1 MPRRTSSS
9 GNFARKLQPA
19 KRALRRLAHKLRSD
33 IPRAIRFVRN
43 GTKRVVTYCST
54 HLLLRNNNNINRSSS
69 LQIVAKTPSYRSHN
83 HHSYISDYYSSSR
96 NLLRKSFSAIF
107 IDQLY
112 AADDGPPPPA
122 AASTSDEHYSISKP
136 ASAAAAAE
144 TTTDRVEIAS
154 VRGKEVAVSNSNEKR
169 PPLPRSSCREG
180 AAVRTASSLVQRRKR
195 EALVIMEEVGG
206 NKNNNGDENGNN
218 NPMETLEDAWR
229 EVVARSPQLQPVDVR
244 AEEFIH
250 NFRADM
256 KIQKARSVLEK
267 QSLLPRRC

>member
-112 AADDGPPPPA
+112 AADDDPPPPA
-122 AASTSDEHYSISKP
+122 AASTSDEHNSSSKT

-144 TTTDRVEIAS
+144 TTTDRVETAS
-154 VRGKEVAVSNSNEKR
+154 VRGKEVA
-169 PPLPRSSCREG
+169 SSCREG

-195 EALVIMEEVGG
+195 EALVIMEELDV